1 MAGNMNVFYILANKE
16 KDINLEKT
24 KAIAQFLELRGKKCG
39 YTGIER
45 VYEDEEA
52 LIKIRK
58 NIPED
63 TECILVLG
71 GDGTLI
77 QVAGIISDMDIPMLG
92 INMGNL
98 GFLAEVEKDS
108 VFDALEKVFSSE
120 YHIEERMMLSGETC
134 VSGIKLK
141 NVHALNDVVIS
152 RNGQLRIIDFNIYV
166 NNSLLYSI
174 SADGIIVST
183 PTGSTGYNLS
193 AGGPIVAPYAEA
205 IVVTPIC
212 AHSLTMRP
220 IVLSKDDEIKIEIEG
235 FNDLKNTTA
244 EVSFDG
250 GRACPLN
257 KGDYVCVK
265 KSYSTTKII
274 KLSYEAFFETLSK
287 KMSDR

>member
-1 MAGNMNVFYILANKE
+1 MINGFYILANKE
-16 KDINLEKT
+16 KDHNLEKT
-24 KAIAQFLELRGKKCG
+24 KAIAQFLELRGKRCG
-39 YTGIER
+39 YCGIDR
-45 VYEDEEA
+45 VYEDEDA
-52 LIKIRK
+52 LSKIR
-58 NIPED
+58 NEIPDD
-63 TECILVLG
+63 TECVLVLG

-92 INMGNL
+92 VNMGNL
-98 GFLAEVEKDS
+98 GFLAEVEKES
-108 VFDALEKVFSSE
+108 VFDALERILAGN
-120 YHIEERMMLSGETC
+120 YHIEDRMMLSGETC
-134 VSGIKLK
+134 ISGIKMK
-141 NVHALNDVVIS
+141 KVHALNDVVIS

-166 NNSLLYSI
+166 NQKLLYSI
-174 SADGIIVST
+174 SADGIVVST

-220 IVLSKDDEIKIEIEG
+220 IVLSKDDEIKIEIEN
-235 FNDLKNTTA
+235 FNSINNTTA

-250 GRACPLN
+250 DRACPLN
-257 KGDYVCVK
+257 IGDYVSVK

-274 KLSYEAFFETLSK
+274 KLSNEAFFETLSK